1 MNTPEETPTPTP
13 QFIVRYR
20 LLTVGIALL
29 IILLALLGDFNIGPL
44 APLLGPAGPKI
55 NI

>member
-1 MNTPEETPTPTP
+1 MNTPSTEQTPR
-13 QFIVRYR
+13 FIVRYR
-20 LLTVGIALL
+20 YITVTIAVL
-29 IILLALLGDFNIGPL
+29 IIVLAVLGDLGIGPL

>member
-1 MNTPEETPTPTP
+1 MNNPPRAQTPR
-13 QFIVRYR
+13 FIVKYRY
-20 LLTVGIALL
+20 LTVTIALL
-29 IILLALLGDFNIGPL
+29 IIVLAVLGDLGIGPL

>member
-29 IILLALLGDFNIGPL
+29 IILLAVLGDFNIGPL